1 MKLAQLFEEILEKL
15 NSHYS
20 INEAKAISY
29 SLLQHYREL
38 SRTQVLAFPEIE
50 ISEEVM
56 QKINVAV
63 QQLQTHKPLQYIL
76 GETSFCDL
84 PINVSEA
91 VLIPRPET
99 EELVSW
105 IKEDINVETQSTM
118 ADLCTGSGCI
128 AIALK
133 KMLPKTIVWACDI
146 SFDALQVANE
156 NALKNRVEVNFWQC
170 DMLSEKIN
178 LESDILF
185 SVIVSNPPYIRDC
198 EKLLMKENV
207 LNYEPH
213 LALFVDDNDPLIFYR
228 AIINFAKARLQ
239 KNGVVYVEINEA
251 FGNEV
256 KELFYEKGFS
266 EITLRK
272 DIHGKDRMI
281 KAVK

>member
-29 SLLQHYREL
+29 SLLQHYGGY
-38 SRTQVLAFPEIE
+38 SRVQMLAFPEIE
-50 ISEEVM
+50 ISEKVM
-56 QKINVAV
+56 RKINVAV
-63 QQLQTHKPLQYIL
+63 QQLQIHKPLQYIL

-146 SFDALQVANE
+146 SSDALQVANE

-178 LESDILF
+178 LESDIFF

-228 AIINFAKARLQ
+228 AIINFAQARLR